1 MPDRKDLV
9 TGFIFSALSAAAI
22 AFIFSN
28 SLQPAAVSGALSGGL
43 LEKVN
48 AFLSGAGLPAISEKL
63 LRKTAHLCEF
73 GLLFGRCASPHPPP
87 CRRHGLYR
95 FVCRLRPH
103 RDLGRDHSVFCPR
116 ARLPC
121 HRYAHRCLRRG
132 ARNTSVRCRCAAR
145 AQTPQTHAKLTRPR
159 VFTVFTLFRTI
170 FLHYS
175 AKKSKKNLTNIC
187 FTVYNGLPLEKGFF
201 KCAVSDAKIRRGSA
215 HISESKRKRGAF
227 RVCSN

>member
-73 GLLFGRCASPHPPP
+73 GLLGILTSSAACCFSGAALPRRRAAVTGFTVSFAVCALTAISDEIIQYFVPGRACLVTDMLIDASGAALGTLLCA
-87 CRRHGLYR
+87 
-95 FVCRLRPH
+95 V
-103 RDLGRDHSVFCPR
+103 V
-116 ARLPC
+116 ARL
-121 HRYAHRCLRRG
+121 
-132 ARNTSVRCRCAAR
+132 V
-145 AQTPQTHAKLTRPR
+145 
-159 VFTVFTLFRTI
+159 
-170 FLHYS
+170 
-175 AKKSKKNLTNIC
+175 
-187 FTVYNGLPLEKGFF
+187 
-201 KCAVSDAKIRRGSA
+201 
-215 HISESKRKRGAF
+215 RKR
-227 RVCSN
+227 RKRTQN